1 MATSQR
7 EHLPAPSGRPAWTTP
22 FFVFLGLVIVAVL
35 ATQLLGRGNEAKELS
50 SFSATNAA
58 VGSFLPL
65 LVAAVVGWIVPQ
77 QHGWRVRAPLAFM
90 SMLFAIFVRAMWPS
104 VAAEPATDGA
114 PSQEMHT
121 LLTWLIA
128 LPLGGAIAILF
139 MPRQAPRVLK
149 ATTLLI
155 MLGTLL
161 ASVPLLRVDMGK
173 TFHFNH
179 DVVWIERFG
188 IHYHVALDGISLWLV
203 ILTVFIV
210 PIATYVSFGSIGTR
224 IKDWCFALL
233 LLEAGMIGA
242 FVAMDLFLFYVFWEL
257 MLIPMYVMIGVWGG
271 TNRIKSALKFFLYT
285 MAGSLLM
292 LAAILYLAYTYGRVT
307 GGAASFDFF
316 ELQRLQLPRHL
327 QIWLWF
333 GFAISFFIK
342 VPMWPVHTWLPDAH
356 TEAPTA
362 GSIILAAVMLKMG
375 TYGYLRFCMGLF
387 PEASGELA
395 ATLGGVAV
403 LGGILYGALC
413 AWRQDDVKR
422 LVAYS
427 SVAHLGYV
435 MLGLFAATPGSIE
448 GAILQMVNHGI
459 STGALFLLVGV
470 IYDRRHTRM
479 LDDFGGLAKSMPVYA
494 TLFIIATMASVGLPA
509 TNGFV
514 GEFLIITGTFSS
526 DKLGHVSGIQSVGA
540 ALGVIL
546 AALYMLTAVQKMF
559 FGPITRDENKRLPDI
574 NARELLAV
582 APLIIVIFIIGLA
595 PNLLLNQMHGAV
607 DRVLADYEFR
617 ARVPQGGKPYDGPIR
632 LGIRRPDTPKPLG
645 TVPEPTQGGVAQP
658 GDEPSPPPSR
668 PAPGGAPGGGPGGAP
683 GGAPGGGGLPPG
695 IIMKPGGQ
703 RPAGHP

>member
-1 MATSQR
+1 MATKTSPSP
-7 EHLPAPSGRPAWTTP
+7 LPDDAQGRPAWTTSL
-22 FFVFLGLVIVAVL
+22 FVFLGLIVLLVV
-35 ATQLLGRGNEAKELS
+35 TSQLFGRGNEKDIA
-50 SFSATNAA
+50 SFSQANATI
-58 VGSFLPL
+58 GSVLPL
-65 LVAAVVGWIVPQ
+65 VIAAGVAWLVPQ
-77 QHGWRVRAPLAFM
+77 GYDWRVRAPLAFITG
-90 SMLFAIFVRAMWPS
+90 LFGIFISHMWPGA
-104 VAAEPATDGA
+104 VPATEGTA
-114 PSQEMHT
+114 PPAEMPT
-121 LLTWLIA
+121 LLSWLIG

-139 MPRQAPRVLK
+139 MPRQAPRLLK
-149 ATTLLI
+149 ATSLLV

-161 ASVPLLRVDMGK
+161 ATIPLLRVDMGR
-173 TFHFNH
+173 TFHFNQ

-188 IHYHVALDGISLWLV
+188 IHYHVAIDGISLWLV
-203 ILTVFIV
+203 ILTVFIT
-210 PIATYVSFGSIGTR
+210 PIAAYASFGSITTR
-224 IKDWCFALL
+224 VKDWCFALL

-242 FVAMDLFLFYVFWEL
+242 FVALDLFLFYVFWEL

-271 TNRIKSALKFFLYT
+271 TNRIKAALKFFLYT

-307 GGAASFDFF
+307 GGGATFDFF
-316 ELQRLQLPRHL
+316 ELQRLQLPRHI
-327 QIWLWF
+327 QIWLWA

-395 ATLGGVAV
+395 ATLAGVAV

-435 MLGLFAATPGSIE
+435 MLGLFAATQGAIEGSI
-448 GAILQMVNHGI
+448 IQMVNHGVT
-459 STGALFLLVGV
+459 TGALFLLVGV

-479 LDDFGGLAKSMPVYA
+479 LDDFGGLARPMPVYA
-494 TLFIIATMASVGLPA
+494 ALFIIATMASIGVPGL
-509 TNGFV
+509 NGFV
-514 GEFLIITGTFSS
+514 GEFLIITGTFAS

-559 FGPITRDENKRLPDI
+559 FGPVHRDENKRLHDI
-574 NARELLAV
+574 NGREMVAV
-582 APLIIVIFIIGLA
+582 APLVLAMFLLGLA
-595 PNLLLNQMHGAV
+595 PNLLLDQMHGAV
-607 DRVLADYEFR
+607 ERVLSDYEAR
-617 ARVPQGGKPYDGPIR
+617 AKLPGGGTKYYDGPIR
-632 LGIRRPDTPKPLG
+632 LGIRRPDTPKPAG
-645 TVPEPTQGGVAQP
+645 QSPEPTQGGLQFG
-658 GDEPSPPPSR
+658 GDAPPAGIVPNPR
-668 PAPGGAPGGGPGGAP
+668 GGG
-683 GGAPGGGGLPPG
+683 
-695 IIMKPGGQ
+695 
-703 RPAGHP
+703 H